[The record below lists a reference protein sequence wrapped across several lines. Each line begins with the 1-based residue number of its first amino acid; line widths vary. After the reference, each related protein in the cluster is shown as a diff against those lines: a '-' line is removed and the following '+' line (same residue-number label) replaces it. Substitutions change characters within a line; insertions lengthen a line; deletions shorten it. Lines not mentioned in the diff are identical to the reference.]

1 MHKTSFNLIVET
13 SFTKN
18 KLARTRKRPIS
29 MNLEEIIER
38 TQMLG
43 RSNYALIDDGKF
55 CLWCQVFTSRA

>member
-18 KLARTRKRPIS
+18 KLAHTRKRRIS

-43 RSNYALIDDGKF
+43 RSF
-55 CLWCQVFTSRA
+55 